1 MSKRNLTKEQVE
13 ALLKN
18 DHVIK
23 CSNKAITYN
32 KEFKVLAIKQY
43 NEEGLTSKEI
53 FERAGFDL
61 NVIGKDNPKGLLRDW
76 NKKYRDK
83 GIKGLLTEARGK
95 GGGGG
100 RPKSKGITDKDKIKF
115 LETKVAYLKAEN
127 DFLARLRN
135 RKK

>member
-13 ALLKN
+13 VLLGN
-18 DHVIK
+18 DYVVR

-61 NVIGKDNPKGLLRDW
+61 KVIGKDTPKGLLRDW
-76 NKKYRDK
+76 NRKYRDK
-83 GIKGLLTEARGK
+83 GIEGLLTETRGK
-95 GGGGG
+95 GGG
-100 RPKSKGITDKDKIKF
+100 RPKSKGVTDKDKIEF
-115 LETKVAYLKAEN
+115 LEAKVAYLKAEN

>member
-13 ALLKN
+13 VLLGN
-18 DHVIK
+18 DYVVR

-61 NVIGKDNPKGLLRDW
+61 KVIGKDTPKGLLRDW
-76 NKKYRDK
+76 NRKYRDK
-83 GIKGLLTEARGK
+83 GMEGLLTETRGK
-95 GGGGG
+95 GGG
-100 RPKSKGITDKDKIKF
+100 RPKSKGVTDKDKIEF
-115 LETKVAYLKAEN
+115 LEAKVAYLKAEN

>member
-13 ALLKN
+13 VLLGN
-18 DHVIK
+18 DYVVR

-32 KEFKVLAIKQY
+32 KEFKVLVIKQY

-61 NVIGKDNPKGLLRDW
+61 KVIGKDTPKGLLRDW
-76 NKKYRDK
+76 NRKYRDK
-83 GIKGLLTEARGK
+83 GMEGLLTETRGK
-95 GGGGG
+95 GGG
-100 RPKSKGITDKDKIKF
+100 RPKSKGVTDKDKIEF
-115 LETKVAYLKAEN
+115 LEAKVAYLKAEN

>member
-23 CSNKAITYN
+23 CSNKAITYS

-61 NVIGKDNPKGLLRDW
+61 NVIGKDNPKGLLQDW

-83 GIKGLLTEARGK
+83 GIKGLLTETRGK
-95 GGGGG
+95 GGKG
-100 RPKSKGITDKDKIKF
+100 RPKSKGITDKDKIKY